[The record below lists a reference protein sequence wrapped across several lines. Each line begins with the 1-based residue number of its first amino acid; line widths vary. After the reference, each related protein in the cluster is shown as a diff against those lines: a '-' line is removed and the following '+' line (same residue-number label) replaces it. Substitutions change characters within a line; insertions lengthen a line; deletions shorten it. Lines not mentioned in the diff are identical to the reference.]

1 VSIVKLDDFEI
12 YNLAINLGEEIYSLV
27 ESWKYFDK
35 DTIGKQL
42 VRSMDSVSANLSEG
56 LGRFH
61 YKEQKNFTYYARGS
75 LFETRT
81 WLDKSFKRNLI
92 DEHTYAKIDADLNV
106 LGIKLNNYLK
116 TLCLKK

>member
-1 VSIVKLDDFEI
+1 MSIVKLDDFEV
-12 YNLAINLGEEIYSLV
+12 YNLAVNLGEEIYTLV
-27 ESWKYFDK
+27 ESWRYFDK

-81 WLDKSFKRNLI
+81 WLSKASKRNLI
-92 DEHTYAKIDADLNV
+92 EQPAFTKIDADLNV

-116 TLCLKK
+116 TLGLKK